1 MSTLFCKLSYAFLLT
16 IAARCYIMV
25 AERAVLSLHER
36 IDALIKALGLN
47 QTKFAERIN
56 VSRSYVSQMC
66 IGNKI
71 PADRTI
77 SDICR
82 EFDVNETWLRTGEG
96 EMFIEKSREEEIAAF
111 VGNILKGEPDFRRR
125 LVSVLARLSVE
136 EWQMLE
142 RMAKQLN
149 EE

>member
-1 MSTLFCKLSYAFLLT
+1 MLT
-16 IAARCYIMV
+16 YAARCYIMV

-36 IDALIKALGLN
+36 IDALIKALGMKKTEFAKRLN
-47 QTKFAERIN
+47 LSQPF
-56 VSRSYVSQMC
+56 VSELCSGRSCPS
-66 IGNKI
+66 
-71 PADRTI
+71 DRTI

-111 VGNILKGEPDFRRR
+111 IGNILKGEPDFRRR

-142 RMAKQLN
+142 KMAKQLN

>member
-1 MSTLFCKLSYAFLLT
+1 MLT

>member
-1 MSTLFCKLSYAFLLT
+1 M
-16 IAARCYIMV
+16 
-25 AERAVLSLHER
+25 HER

-47 QTKFAERIN
+47 QTKFADRIN

-96 EMFIEKSREEEIAAF
+96 EMFIKKSREEEIAAF

-136 EWQMLE
+136 EWILLE
-142 RMAKQLN
+142 EMAKKLMEDQSN
-149 EE
+149 D

>member
-1 MSTLFCKLSYAFLLT
+1 MLT
-16 IAARCYIMV
+16 YAARCYIMV

-36 IDALIKALGLN
+36 IDALIKALGMKKTEFAKRLN
-47 QTKFAERIN
+47 LSQPF
-56 VSRSYVSQMC
+56 VSELCSGRSCPS
-66 IGNKI
+66 
-71 PADRTI
+71 DRTI

-111 VGNILKGEPDFRRR
+111 IGNILKGEPDFRRR

-142 RMAKQLN
+142 QMAKQLN

>member
-1 MSTLFCKLSYAFLLT
+1 MLT
-16 IAARCYIMV
+16 YAARCYIMV

-36 IDALIKALGLN
+36 IDALIKALGMKKTEFAKKLN
-47 QTKFAERIN
+47 LSQPF
-56 VSRSYVSQMC
+56 VSELCSGRSCPS
-66 IGNKI
+66 
-71 PADRTI
+71 DRTI

-111 VGNILKGEPDFRRR
+111 IGNILKGEPDFRRR

-142 RMAKQLN
+142 HMAKQLN
-149 EE
+149 ED

>member
-1 MSTLFCKLSYAFLLT
+1 MLT
-16 IAARCYIMV
+16 YAARCYIMV

-36 IDALIKALGLN
+36 IDALIKALGMKKTEFAKRLN
-47 QTKFAERIN
+47 LSQPF
-56 VSRSYVSQMC
+56 VSELCSGRSCPS
-66 IGNKI
+66 
-71 PADRTI
+71 DRTI

-111 VGNILKGEPDFRRR
+111 IGNILKGEPDFRRR

>member
-1 MSTLFCKLSYAFLLT
+1 MLT
-16 IAARCYIMV
+16 YAARCYIMV

-36 IDALIKALGLN
+36 IDALIKALGMKKTEFAKKLN
-47 QTKFAERIN
+47 LSQPF
-56 VSRSYVSQMC
+56 VSELCSGRSCPS
-66 IGNKI
+66 
-71 PADRTI
+71 DRTI

-142 RMAKQLN
+142 QMAKQLN

>member
-1 MSTLFCKLSYAFLLT
+1 MLT
-16 IAARCYIMV
+16 YAARCYIMV

-36 IDALIKALGLN
+36 IDALIKALGMKKTEFAKKLN
-47 QTKFAERIN
+47 LSQPF
-56 VSRSYVSQMC
+56 VSELCSGRSCPS
-66 IGNKI
+66 
-71 PADRTI
+71 DRTI

>member
-1 MSTLFCKLSYAFLLT
+1 MLT
-16 IAARCYIMV
+16 YAARCYIMV

-36 IDALIKALGLN
+36 IDALIKALGMKKTEFAKKLN
-47 QTKFAERIN
+47 LSQPF
-56 VSRSYVSQMC
+56 VSELCSGRSCPS
-66 IGNKI
+66 
-71 PADRTI
+71 DRTI

-111 VGNILKGEPDFRRR
+111 IGNILKGEPDFRRR